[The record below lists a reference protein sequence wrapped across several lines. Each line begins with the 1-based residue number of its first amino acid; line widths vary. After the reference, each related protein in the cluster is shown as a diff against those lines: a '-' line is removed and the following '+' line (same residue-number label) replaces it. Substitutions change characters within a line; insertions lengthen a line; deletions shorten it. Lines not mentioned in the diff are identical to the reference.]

1 MGRRGEYNLKLGA
14 DGRVL
19 REQLSKSESDLKRF
33 EGGVKRLRATIE
45 GGDKANAY
53 AMGKLTR
60 VVQDMG
66 GVARLTET
74 QLARVRVEVE
84 RLTKAGAKLPASLK
98 GLGGPSGPGLG
109 AKLKVAGLAELQ
121 GVGQG
126 LAGGLGPAGSALAS
140 IGPAALAA
148 TAGVAALAA
157 AGVGLVNVLA
167 DSTAEAV
174 AWGAHIQEISDDS
187 GIAADSVQR
196 LIAAGLDMESVTG
209 AVAKLEAAL
218 VNSPEKFAQLGLSAE
233 ALKRMKPEEAL
244 GLVAGKILQLGTE
257 AERTAAKNE
266 LLGKSFPTSQM
277 KEFADAAEKGA
288 RGEALGQVLD
298 NATIAQL
305 KAASEEAE
313 VLGKTWDGLWR
324 NMGAAIA
331 TSPGVQDALRGLTDA
346 LGEAST
352 WVVQNKAEFQGLAQD
367 VLVPFIGVLRDVAG
381 ATGTVVKALKLMAT
395 TAQAVVLPMSRV
407 PELTLP
413 GLTRRIT
420 GETSANAALAEAN
433 RASANWNVGVTAGRE
448 GIARMQ
454 AAMAAAMGKG
464 GGGPTWDPKAEEK
477 ARKAAEAIEKLATAN
492 EKVKQSLQELDFA
505 IQGDILAEQK
515 RQDAEVV
522 GQLNNQLQ
530 EQLRLMLQID
540 ALGNSTV
547 AGNASPEDI
556 AAAEA
561 RQRVI
566 AMIEAAGGRGGTGA
580 GLSFGQKAG
589 LDFLEQNKGNLS
601 PEVYEK
607 IRAQITGVKEETE
620 KTAGATVSWAEAAQ
634 GVLAIIDAL
643 GLSGTKLGGLFGAI
657 GGGAAAFDAL
667 GQRMARAGDAGGLAG
682 LFKADNGK
690 GGLSGILGGATS
702 LLGGAS
708 AAIGI
713 GKAIVG
719 LFKSDPV
726 KKAQKAIG
734 QAMGVSISRELA
746 ESIRAQAKTLG
757 VSLATAGLL
766 SLGAVMAEGQAQGK
780 SAASFSGQAISA
792 LQLTQDPKLAAQA
805 TGEVGQAFG
814 EIAAEAERAGVFGT
828 QAVRSIIREARN
840 LKAEIPEIKAFVDE
854 QLTGAAAGVG
864 AGIKGIRVTSPED
877 IQAQASIASV
887 TFWAVFKEKGL
898 LAAGDAFKDIVASL
912 GKSLEELGGD
922 EIAQQLLG
930 PIQAIVD
937 LSENELFRGAAEG
950 AQGFANTL
958 KGLANSDI
966 PLTTSQFGAFGQQ
979 AKAAF
984 DQAIAG
990 GASSE
995 QALLAIAPLLQAIVQ
1010 GAASY
1015 GLEIDEGTQ
1024 ALIEQAKASG
1034 IAFKTDGT
1042 ERLIQSID
1050 ALTVA
1055 LGGVPP
1061 ALEKIGSAAEKL
1073 DGKTIDLTVRYN
1085 EPDMMPG
1092 QFNEGAFNEGGPGV
1106 TAAAG
1111 FGPKRLSR
1119 DTLFQAHAGEHVMIV
1134 PRGKPFSFRSA
1145 RRGFFQDPEM
1155 GGDPGGGG
1163 LPAPGSL
1170 GGGGGSGTGTTSSGG
1185 GAAPPPDPAAGG
1197 VIEELQQ
1204 QQAHTTTV
1212 LEDVKEILRTIARQ
1226 PRGQVVMPITTT
1238 VQENGFNTQRD
1249 RQDFERGLERSVA
1262 RGIRAGTSPVLDA
1275 LKDAGFVS
1283 A

>member
-1 MGRRGEYNLKLGA
+1 MAEREIKYVVTA
-14 DGRVL
+14 DGRAFSAGL
-19 REQLSKSESDLKRF
+19 
-33 EGGVKRLRATIE
+33 EGA
-45 GGDKANAY
+45 
-53 AMGKLTR
+53 
-60 VVQDMG
+60 
-66 GVARLTET
+66 LTE
-74 QLARVRVEVE
+74 AGKFEKGVE
-84 RLTKAGAKLPASLK
+84 RLTAKIKALDGGAAQMRQLRAAVTDLGGIDKLAGPQLDNVKRRVEALAKAGAAIPPEFAKIERALKLEGGLARLK
-98 GLGGPSGPGLG
+98 
-109 AKLKVAGLAELQ
+109 AAGAELQ
-121 GVGQG
+121 GVGAG
-126 LAGGLGPAGSALAS
+126 LAGSLGPAGSAMAAL
-140 IGPAALAA
+140 GPAGLVAA
-148 TAGVAALAA
+148 AGVAALAA
-157 AGVGLVNVLA
+157 SGGALLKVLS
-167 DSTAEAV
+167 DSTASAV
-174 AWGAHIQEISDDS
+174 AYGSRIQEISANT

-196 LIAAGLDMESVTG
+196 FIAAGVNIDAVSG
-209 AVAKLEAAL
+209 AVGKLQRAL
-218 VNSPEKFAQLGLSAE
+218 IDSPEKFSQLGLSAD
-233 ALKRMKPEEAL
+233 ALKKMKPEESL
-244 GLVAGKILQLGTE
+244 GRVVEKIQLLGTQ
-257 AERTAAKNE
+257 AEKTAAMNE
-266 LLGKSFPTSQM
+266 LLGKSFPLSQLQ
-277 KEFADAAEKGA
+277 EFQDAAAKGA
-288 RGEALGQVLD
+288 RGESLGLVMD
-298 NATIAQL
+298 PATIADL
-305 KAASEEAE
+305 KALGEEASL
-313 VLGKTWDGLWR
+313 LGKTWDGLW
-324 NMGAAIA
+324 NNLGAAIA
-331 TSPGVQDALRGLTDA
+331 TTPGVQDALRGLTDSVGS
-346 LGEAST
+346 LST
-352 WVVQNKAEFQGLAQD
+352 LVVANKADIQELVQ
-367 VLVPFIGVLRDVAG
+367 VTLVPAIGVLKDVSDAVW
-381 ATGTVVKALKLMAT
+381 TVVKALTAWRRELRGSQGMGSDVARAT
-395 TAQAVVLPMSRV
+395 LAAVFSPGTANVLLGAPAAPAAPQLNNSIGN
-407 PELTLP
+407 TP
-413 GLTRRIT
+413 GKPPAWA
-420 GETSANAALAEAN
+420 SPAAIAAAEK
-433 RASANWNVGVTAGRE
+433 
-448 GIARMQ
+448 
-454 AAMAAAMGKG
+454 MAAATQKLQRSL
-464 GGGPTWDPKAEEK
+464 DELEL
-477 ARKAAEAIEKLATAN
+477 AAQRDL
-492 EKVKQSLQELDFA
+492 
-505 IQGDILAEQK
+505 LAEQK
-515 RQDAEVV
+515 RQEAEAVA
-522 GQLNNQLQ
+522 QLNGQLQ
-530 EQLRLMLQID
+530 EELRLMLQLD

-556 AAAEA
+556 AAAQG

-566 AMIEAAGGRGGTGA
+566 DMIAAAGGRDGGA
-580 GLSFGQKAG
+580 SGLGFGDKAG
-589 LDFLEQNKGNLS
+589 LAFLEQNKGNLS
-601 PEVYEK
+601 PELYEK
-607 IRAQITGVKEETE
+607 IRAAITGVKDETAAVAKE
-620 KTAGATVSWAEAAQ
+620 TVTWADAAQ

-643 GLSGTKLGGLFGAI
+643 GLSGTKLGGLLGAI
-657 GGGAAAFDAL
+657 GGGAAAFENL
-667 GQRMARAGDAGGLAG
+667 GDRLKRTGSAGGLGG
-682 LFKADNGK
+682 LFKDKDGK

-726 KKAQKAIG
+726 KKAQKQIG
-734 QAMGVSISRELA
+734 QQMGVAISRELA
-746 ESIRAQAKTLG
+746 ESIRANAKTLG

-780 SAASFSGQAISA
+780 SAASFSSQALSA
-792 LQLTQDPKLAAQA
+792 LQLTKDPKLAAKA
-805 TGEVGQAFG
+805 TGEVGTAFA
-814 EIAAEAERAGVFGT
+814 EIAAEAEKAGVFGT
-828 QAVRSIIREARN
+828 AAVRSIIREARN
-840 LKAEIPEIKAFVDE
+840 LKAEIPEIKAFIDE
-854 QLTGAAAGVG
+854 QLTSAAAGVG

-898 LAAGDAFKDIVASL
+898 LAAGDAFKEIVASL

-979 AKAAF
+979 AQAAF
-984 DQAIAG
+984 RQAVEG
-990 GASSE
+990 GANSE

-1024 ALIEQAKASG
+1024 ALIDQAKAAG

-1061 ALEKIGSAAEKL
+1061 ALDKIGASADKL

-1092 QFNEGAFNEGGPGV
+1092 QFNEGGFTEGGQGV

-1111 FGPKRLSR
+1111 FGPKRLGR

-1134 PRGKPFSFRSA
+1134 PRGKPISFRSA
-1145 RRGFFQDPEM
+1145 ARGFFQDPEM

-1163 LPAPGSL
+1163 LPPPGSM
-1170 GGGGGSGTGTTSSGG
+1170 GGGGTTGTAGTGGTAGTAPAPDP
-1185 GAAPPPDPAAGG
+1185 GAAG

-1212 LEDVKEILRTIARQ
+1212 LEDVKEILRSIARQ
-1226 PRGQVVMPITTT
+1226 PRGQVLMPTNVT

-1275 LKDAGFVS
+1275 LKDSGFVT